1 MQPPKR
7 PSKTHRGRRSRPSS
21 IASRMGLSEG
31 SEPASVASPSGQ
43 YHVHKDGTDHMG
55 EANTHIKA
63 AHKEPTKAGTLKHL
77 FKALSTLKKAK

>member
-7 PSKTHRGRRSRPSS
+7 PSKTHRGRRSS
-21 IASRMGLSEG
+21 IATRMGLSEG
-31 SEPASVASPSGQ
+31 PEPASVASPSGQ

-63 AHKEPTKAGTLKHL
+63 AHKDPTKAGTLKHL
-77 FKALSTLKKAK
+77 FRALSTLKKAK